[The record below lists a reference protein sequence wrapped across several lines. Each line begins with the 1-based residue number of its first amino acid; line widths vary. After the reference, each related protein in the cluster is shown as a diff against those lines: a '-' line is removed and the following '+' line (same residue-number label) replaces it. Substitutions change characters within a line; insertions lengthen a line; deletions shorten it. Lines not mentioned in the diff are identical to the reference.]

1 MSVDPILLEIVLWIG
16 GLAALGSAV
25 GVVVVLAGWWLFARL
40 SASIS
45 AWIDHDKGG
54 SR

>member
-1 MSVDPILLEIVLWIG
+1 MDTILLEIVLWIG

-25 GVVVVLAGWWLFARL
+25 GVCVVLAVWWLFVRL
-40 SASIS
+40 SKAVS
-45 AWIDHDKGG
+45 AWIDHEKGG